1 MVLSCISLMINDD
14 EHLFMDLL
22 DSAYFPGENKYSV
35 LLPILNWILVVF

>member
-22 DSAYFPGENKYSV
+22 DIAYFPGENKYSV
-35 LLPILNWILVVF
+35 LPILNWILVVF